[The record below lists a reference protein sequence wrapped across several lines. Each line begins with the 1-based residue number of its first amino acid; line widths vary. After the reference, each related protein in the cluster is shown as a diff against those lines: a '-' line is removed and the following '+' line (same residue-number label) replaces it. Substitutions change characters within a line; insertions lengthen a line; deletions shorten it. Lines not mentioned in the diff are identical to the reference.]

1 MIHPTDIIAETAIM
15 EFNEELYRYGKN
27 IQTIKDQ
34 RIKME
39 ELTKDTLEGCN
50 FPDLDEETMTSLQED
65 YCIFFNV
72 E

>member
-1 MIHPTDIIAETAIM
+1 MIHPTDIIAEKAIM
-15 EFNEELYRYGKN
+15 SFKGELSRYEKN
-27 IQTIKDQ
+27 IKTIKDQ
-34 RIKME
+34 RLKME